1 MPDVKLH
8 CALTG
13 VLLAGLALCAQA
25 TPPAA
30 VTGPALPPP
39 VAIPVPADLPADTL
53 NLARLERIQSD
64 TLLYEAQ
71 GARAKALLSL
81 QQNNGYDASVPSAL
95 TQTLLAPA
103 PGKTPDPATTVR
115 GSLPRIA
122 EIAGSGKQLR
132 ARLVLAD
139 GAGVEVVAG
148 QRVPGSGHTVKHIT
162 AQEVQVTTA
171 AGETHTLAFTE

>member
-13 VLLAGLALCAQA
+13 VLLAGLAFGAQA
-25 TPPAA
+25 APTAA

-103 PGKTPDPATTVR
+103 PGQNARPGHHGARQPAAHCRNCRQREAAAGPSGACRRR
-115 GSLPRIA
+115 GRRGGRRPAR
-122 EIAGSGKQLR
+122 AGLGPYREAHHR
-132 ARLVLAD
+132 AG
-139 GAGVEVVAG
+139 GAGHHRRRG
-148 QRVPGSGHTVKHIT
+148 NPHPGVH
-162 AQEVQVTTA
+162 
-171 AGETHTLAFTE
+171 